1 MVCWAWAEATVPGGV
16 VHTRCMAPTP
26 SVVHVLGA
34 GPTGSL
40 AALALAGRGHR
51 VVLHDPQSA
60 QELQSRSRAYAITH
74 SSRRL
79 LERLGLWST
88 LQSSLAGFATLDLR
102 DAGSAGRVRFSSQD
116 LAPGNRALGAI
127 GWILDH
133 RPLMEV
139 LLQQL
144 HHNPH
149 ISLYLGSP
157 APSAP
162 PDALVVAADGPG
174 SPTRQQWRIPVF
186 RHRYR
191 QGCLTAKVALRG
203 SDDLTAFEL
212 FRPEGPLAVLPL
224 GQGTAQVVWS
234 APMHRCEQRAALE
247 GAAFLDQ
254 LATVLPQGL
263 EPDLLLD
270 TPRAFPQQWQLARRF
285 SRGRGV
291 LVGEAAHRCHPV
303 GGQGLNLCWRDVETL
318 MAAAD
323 PGLDAR
329 RIARRYGR
337 QRWLDVVAVGAATDL
352 LVRLF
357 SNRLPPLCLIRRITL
372 QVMARVQRLRQ
383 ISLRAMT
390 DGPMQLL
397 GPLPE

>member
-1 MVCWAWAEATVPGGV
+1 
-16 VHTRCMAPTP
+16 MAPRSP
-26 SVVHVLGA
+26 FVHVLGA

-40 AALALAGRGHR
+40 TAFALAQKGYR

-60 QELQSRSRAYAITH
+60 HNLQSRSRAYAITH

-79 LERLGLWST
+79 LDGLGLWSPLKPALT
-88 LQSSLAGFATLDLR
+88 GFEALELR
-102 DAGSAGRVRFSSQD
+102 DDASSGRVRFSRSD
-116 LAPGNRALGAI
+116 LNSINTDQGTI

-133 RPLMEV
+133 RPLMRL

-144 HHNPH
+144 HNHANVR
-149 ISLYLGSP
+149 LYLGSP
-157 APSAP
+157 P
-162 PDALVVAADGPG
+162 PETPADALVVAADGPG
-174 SPTRQQWRIPVF
+174 SPTRRHWRIPVWQ
-186 RHRYR
+186 HRYR
-191 QGCLTAKVALRG
+191 QGCLTSKVALRG
-203 SDDLTAFEL
+203 AGDATAFEL

-224 GQGTAQVVWS
+224 GNGTAQVVWS
-234 APMHRCEQRAALE
+234 APFQSCEQRAGLS
-247 GAAFLDQ
+247 GSAFLDQ
-254 LATVLPQGL
+254 LAAVLPQGL

-291 LVGEAAHRCHPV
+291 LIGEAAHRCHPV

-318 MAAAD
+318 MTVAD
-323 PGLDAR
+323 PTLDAEV
-329 RIARRYGR
+329 IARRYGR
-337 QRWLDVVAVGAATDL
+337 RRWLDVLAVGIATDL

-357 SNRLPPLCLIRRITL
+357 SNRLPPLCLLRRITL
-372 QVMARVQRLRQ
+372 IVMARMSVLRR

-397 GPLPE
+397 RPLPE

>member
-1 MVCWAWAEATVPGGV
+1 
-16 VHTRCMAPTP
+16 MAPRSP
-26 SVVHVLGA
+26 FVHVLGA

-40 AALALAGRGHR
+40 TAFALAQKGYQ

-60 QELQSRSRAYAITH
+60 HNLQSRSRAYAITH

-79 LERLGLWST
+79 LDGLGLWSPLKPALT
-88 LQSSLAGFATLDLR
+88 GFEALELR
-102 DAGSAGRVRFSSQD
+102 DDASSGRVRFSRSD
-116 LAPGNRALGAI
+116 LNSINTDQGTI

-133 RPLMEV
+133 RPLMRL

-144 HHNPH
+144 HNHANVR
-149 ISLYLGSP
+149 LYLGSP
-157 APSAP
+157 PPETPS
-162 PDALVVAADGPG
+162 DALVVAADGPG
-174 SPTRQQWRIPVF
+174 SPTRRHWRIPVWQ
-186 RHRYR
+186 HRYR
-191 QGCLTAKVALRG
+191 QGCLTSKVALRG
-203 SDDLTAFEL
+203 ADDATAFEL

-224 GQGTAQVVWS
+224 GSGTAQVVWS
-234 APMHRCEQRAALE
+234 APFQSCEQRAGLS
-247 GAAFLDQ
+247 GSAFLDQ
-254 LATVLPQGL
+254 LAAVLPQGL

-291 LVGEAAHRCHPV
+291 LIGEAAHRCHPV

-318 MAAAD
+318 MTVAD
-323 PGLDAR
+323 PTLDAEV
-329 RIARRYGR
+329 IARRYGR
-337 QRWLDVVAVGAATDL
+337 RRWLDVLAVGIATDL

-357 SNRLPPLCLIRRITL
+357 SNRLPPLCLLRRITL
-372 QVMARVQRLRQ
+372 IVMARMSVLRR

-397 GPLPE
+397 RPLPE